1 MVVFAFA
8 TMIAWFYL
16 GKQAASYVV
25 GALGLRAGRRQK
37 FVEKIYPMLYA
48 AAVFAGSVGR
58 LDVVWTL
65 SDIWNGLMAFPNLT
79 ALLFLSGQVMMPDW
93 RGKRKI

>member
-1 MVVFAFA
+1 
-8 TMIAWFYL
+8 
-16 GKQAASYVV
+16 
-25 GALGLRAGRRQK
+25 
-37 FVEKIYPMLYA
+37 MLYA

-93 RGKRKI
+93 RGSGRFENMGKTYHPGGWYVFGTKVLLREES